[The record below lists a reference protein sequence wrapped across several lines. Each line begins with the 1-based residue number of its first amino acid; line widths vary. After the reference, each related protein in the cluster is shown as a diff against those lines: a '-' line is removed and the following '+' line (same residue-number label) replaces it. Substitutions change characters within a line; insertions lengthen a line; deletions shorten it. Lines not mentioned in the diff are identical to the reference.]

1 MKYFVITESDD
12 LVSAPDF
19 ARLLCTQWPQATVER
34 VSAPSSSYA
43 LEFSVPMAHSHVDGS
58 LNRAGSAIAFIGD
71 LRDCADFAL
80 WCRAIISAHE
90 PLTLCDE
97 SMSGSLALEPVT
109 TVTDIFEAFRYAPPI
124 T

>member
-12 LVSAPDF
+12 LVSAPGF
-19 ARLLCTQWPQATVER
+19 ARLLCAQWPQATVEH
-34 VSAPSSSYA
+34 VSDPLSNYA

-71 LRDCADFAL
+71 LRDCAEFAL
-80 WCRAIISAHE
+80 WCRSIIPAHE

-97 SMSGSLALEPVT
+97 SMSGSLLLESAT
-109 TVTDIFEAFRYAPPI
+109 TVTHIFDSFRYDPP
-124 T
+124 TT